1 MNIRIVH
8 VFCGLAGSKF
18 AQTSTHNPTQSGR
31 RLDMEKEKPMK
42 ATSVAILL
50 LSMLVAGMAAAQTS
64 TSRTTE
70 TAGSL
75 YDNFNQNFIDPSKW
89 SAIWQ
94 CGSPA
99 MECVREIENG
109 QLRLRVR
116 AYGATDA
123 NDGTQFATSAVNLTA
138 ASVKDISAQ
147 VIVRNSNP
155 KDCAANAGVAHS
167 QALVFGAFFNG
178 GGGTAADDVVAYL
191 QLDRSVA
198 SGPGTVEVGG
208 FLFYQG
214 QFFANVDLGPINI
227 GEKVIVG
234 LQWDQPNHRFVAH
247 LARPTYGTNVEQSMP
262 YSISDTNPAV
272 APFKSLSANVFP
284 PNCAGTAIPAD
295 LDVSFDNVR
304 VSE

>member
-1 MNIRIVH
+1 MKTKYAAALVSWLL
-8 VFCGLAGSKF
+8 LAGI
-18 AQTSTHNPTQSGR
+18 
-31 RLDMEKEKPMK
+31 
-42 ATSVAILL
+42 V
-50 LSMLVAGMAAAQTS
+50 AAQTS
-64 TSRTTE
+64 TSRATG

-75 YDNFNQNFIDPSKW
+75 YDNFNQTFIDPSKW

-116 AYGATDA
+116 AYGATNT
-123 NDGTQFATSAVNLTA
+123 NDGTQFANSAVNLTA

-147 VIVRNSNP
+147 VIIRNSNP

-167 QALVFGAFFNG
+167 QALVYGAFFNG
-178 GGGTAADDVVAYL
+178 GGGTAADDVIAYL

-198 SGPGTVEVGG
+198 SGPGTVGVGG

-214 QFFANVDLGPINI
+214 QFFAGVDLGPINI

-262 YSISDTNPAV
+262 YSIS
-272 APFKSLSANVFP
+272 
-284 PNCAGTAIPAD
+284 
-295 LDVSFDNVR
+295 
-304 VSE
+304 

>member
-1 MNIRIVH
+1 MKTKYAAALVLSWL
-8 VFCGLAGSKF
+8 LAGI
-18 AQTSTHNPTQSGR
+18 
-31 RLDMEKEKPMK
+31 
-42 ATSVAILL
+42 V
-50 LSMLVAGMAAAQTS
+50 AAQTS
-64 TSRTTE
+64 PSRATE

-116 AYGATDA
+116 AYGATDT
-123 NDGTQFATSAVNLTA
+123 NDGTQFANSAVNLTA
-138 ASVKDISAQ
+138 ASVKAISAQ
-147 VIVRNSNP
+147 VVVRNSNP

-167 QALVFGAFFNG
+167 QALVYGAFFNG
-178 GGGTAADDVVAYL
+178 GGGTAADDVIAYL
-191 QLDRSVA
+191 QLDRYVA
-198 SGPGTVEVGG
+198 TGSSTVEVGG
-208 FLFYQG
+208 FLQYQG
-214 QFFANVDLGPINI
+214 QFFANIDLGPVNI
-227 GEKVIVG
+227 GEKVMVG

-262 YSISDTNPAV
+262 YSISDTNAAV

-284 PNCAGTAIPAD
+284 PNCVGTAIPAD